1 MRECVEILCNVG
13 HDGPFVRS
21 HVANVFNIKK
31 GLISAM
37 SSGDIPQSQ
46 SFQRQRMQVQSSD
59 DGYVV
64 VMYCIAVNL
73 DGTDQLMR
81 NYIRG
86 RTTWEIQSKSIRPTL
101 SSA

>member
-1 MRECVEILCNVG
+1 MRECVEILCDIG
-13 HDGPFVRS
+13 HDGSLVRS
-21 HVANVFNIKK
+21 YVANIFDIKK

-46 SFQRQRMQVQSSD
+46 SFQRRRMQVQSSD

-73 DGTDQLMR
+73 GGIGQSMR
-81 NYIRG
+81 SYVRG

-101 SSA
+101 ALA